1 MILAQT
7 IPELTN
13 YTYNELCYNVA
24 KPIITGT
31 FISEICNMLAKCGYE
46 IKPTTSYDQTVSDS
60 IKQFQK
66 SVNLKETG
74 ILDNTTFQAM
84 IIKISKMSD
93 TIESDEESENT
104 DDSKIESISPHYNTY
119 FNNNNYKIHRKNYKD
134 IKISFGNN
142 SIVKTIKNVF
152 MRSVNVEVDTSGNP
166 ICEVYEFIAQD
177 VIESDEIVDIDKYNT
192 EEDDASL
199 KLTHDFSSIGQ

>member
-46 IKPTTSYDQTVSDS
+46 IKPTTSYDQTVSDA
-60 IKQFQK
+60 IKKFQK
-66 SVNLKETG
+66 VAKLKETG
-74 ILDNTTFQAM
+74 ILDNTTYQAM
-84 IIKISKMSD
+84 IVGISKMSD
-93 TIESDEESENT
+93 TVSDNEETETEESEIKS
-104 DDSKIESISPHYNTY
+104 DSPHYNTY
-119 FNNNNYKIHRKNYKD
+119 FDNNNYKIHRKNYKD

-177 VIESDEIVDIDKYNT
+177 IIESDEIADISKYDT
-192 EEDDASL
+192 EEDDTSL
-199 KLTHDFSSIGQ
+199 KITHDFSSIGQ

>member
-1 MILAQT
+1 MISAQT

-24 KPIITGT
+24 KPVITGS
-31 FISEICNMLAKCGYE
+31 FVSEICNMLEKCDIK
-46 IKPTTSYDQTVSDS
+46 IKPTTSYDQTVADG
-60 IKQFQK
+60 IKKFQEMA
-66 SVNLKETG
+66 NLKNTG
-74 ILDNTTFQAM
+74 ILNNETFQAM
-84 IIKISKMSD
+84 IIGISKMSD
-93 TIESDEESENT
+93 TIDDNNSEDTEESEIKS
-104 DDSKIESISPHYNTY
+104 DSPHYNAY
-119 FNNNNYKIHRKNYKD
+119 FSNDNYKIHRKNYKD

-177 VIESDEIVDIDKYNT
+177 IIESDEIADIGKYST
-192 EEDDASL
+192 EEDDTSL
-199 KLTHDFSSIGQ
+199 NITHDFSSIGQ